1 MQVEARTQW
10 CQNNDDDNDGL
21 LMVRLEKGVPK
32 VRGIANRG
40 VEICYRESGETKMG
54 KCNELRRERRKKERG
69 QNNNPN
75 LLPISP
81 YHYHPAF
88 PP

>member
-32 VRGIANRG
+32 VREIANRG
-40 VEICYRESGETKMG
+40 VEICYRESGEIKM
-54 KCNELRRERRKKERG
+54 KNAM
-69 QNNNPN
+69 N
-75 LLPISP
+75 
-81 YHYHPAF
+81 
-88 PP
+88 